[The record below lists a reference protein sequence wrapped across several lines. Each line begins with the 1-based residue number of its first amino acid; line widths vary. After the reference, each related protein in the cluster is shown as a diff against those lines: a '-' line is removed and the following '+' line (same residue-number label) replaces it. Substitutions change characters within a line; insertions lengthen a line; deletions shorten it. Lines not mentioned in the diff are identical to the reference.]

1 MNANDEAPSNLEP
14 ASSEKADQNEKE
26 PVEDGSVEPAAKA
39 ISNPAAMESTVV
51 EGAIQTP
58 PHQATYILISLIRG
72 AQIKP
77 NPV

>member
-39 ISNPAAMESTVV
+39 IGNPAAMESTVV
-51 EGAIQTP
+51 EGAI
-58 PHQATYILISLIRG
+58 
-72 AQIKP
+72 
-77 NPV
+77 